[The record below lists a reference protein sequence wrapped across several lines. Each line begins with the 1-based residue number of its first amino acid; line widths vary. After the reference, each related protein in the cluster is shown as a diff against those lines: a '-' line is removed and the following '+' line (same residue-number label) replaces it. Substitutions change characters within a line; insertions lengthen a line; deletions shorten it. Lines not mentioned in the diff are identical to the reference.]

1 MAPDELF
8 DLIEVA
14 VDEVGKIAENLG
26 NLLESVSEFTETAPD
41 IAEAST
47 PINHESPICNS
58 PLEKKTTLSDVAE
71 LGINVTSDIL
81 SSPTQSKSTNI

>member
-14 VDEVGKIAENLG
+14 FDEVGKIAENLG
-26 NLLESVSEFTETAPD
+26 NLLESVSEFTEAAPD

-58 PLEKKTTLSDVAE
+58 PLEKNSTLSNVAE
-71 LGINVTSDIL
+71 LGIDVTSDIL